1 MDRYSI
7 ILPVRNGG
15 EYVKLC
21 VHSILSQSLPH
32 FNLIIL
38 DNNSTD
44 GTKEWIRSL
53 HDERIVLHES
63 DKSLTIEENWGR
75 IISVNKN
82 EFITLIGHDDLLDIE
97 YLSVMDR
104 LISENPH
111 ASLYQTHF
119 RFMNANGGLIR
130 KCKPMAPIETAT
142 DFLKSFLTN
151 QIDVNGTGYMMRSAD
166 YDAIGGIPPYPS
178 LLFADFEL
186 WIRLTQMGY
195 RATSP
200 EECFSFR
207 IHQSTTSNSTDRR
220 LQMALGK
227 FINFL
232 VKLKN
237 ESPEL
242 NKVILEHSEHFLLT
256 YCKGLSHRLLRTPL
270 EQRDNLSVKSFL
282 EKCKTYADMLNPG
295 NHFNPLAVPSIRIA
309 KMLDQSAFGRKLFL
323 QFKRIYSKPLLK

>member
-21 VHSILSQSLPH
+21 VHSILSQSFRH

-38 DNNSTD
+38 DNNSVD

-53 HDERIVLHES
+53 RDERIVLYES
-63 DKSLTIEENWGR
+63 DKSLSIEENWGR
-75 IISVNKN
+75 ITSVNKN
-82 EFITLIGHDDLLDIE
+82 EFITLIGHDDLLDME
-97 YLSVMDR
+97 YLTVMDK

-111 ASLYQTHF
+111 ASIYLAHF
-119 RFMNANGGLIR
+119 RFIDANGSLIR
-130 KCKPMAPIETAT
+130 KCKPMAPKETAAG
-142 DFLKSFLTN
+142 FLKSFLTN
-151 QIDVNGTGYMMRSAD
+151 QIDVNGTGYMVRSTD
-166 YDAIGGIPPYPS
+166 YDAVGGIPPYPS

-195 RATSP
+195 KATAP

-207 IHQSTTSNSTDRR
+207 IHKSTTSTSTDRR
-220 LQMALGK
+220 LQMALEK

-232 VKLKN
+232 VSLKN

-242 NKVILEHSEHFLLT
+242 NKIIVEHSEDFLLA

-270 EQRDNLSVKSFL
+270 EKRDNLSVKSLL
-282 EKCKTYADMLNPG
+282 EKCKNYADMLSPG
-295 NHFNPLAVPSIRIA
+295 NHFNPSAVPSIRIA
-309 KMLDQSAFGRKLFL
+309 RMLDQSAFGRKLFL